1 MSQKCVGCSLPHLQ
15 QLLGRVRRAGEGAG
29 KIQTSQLS
37 RLLGLGHLKHVALEA
52 LHSPL
57 MKMRGTEF
65 GAGGGGKH
73 SSTEQVIWQK
83 SLQAWIGF
91 LENMKVCEN
100 KSSTFKPVL
109 DLYKKMRT
117 KKKKKMRTG
126 VPSVGQVMCTH
137 PCYIIPACLR
147 CLCLENSISTS
158 NTVKLIFK

>member
-65 GAGGGGKH
+65 GAGGWGQAFQHRTSHLAEEPASLDWIPGKH
-73 SSTEQVIWQK
+73 EG
-83 SLQAWIGF
+83 L
-91 LENMKVCEN
+91 
-100 KSSTFKPVL
+100 
-109 DLYKKMRT
+109 
-117 KKKKKMRTG
+117 
-126 VPSVGQVMCTH
+126 
-137 PCYIIPACLR
+137 
-147 CLCLENSISTS
+147 
-158 NTVKLIFK
+158 